1 MSGSSVTNTIK
12 AVNDIVVTSITN
24 VLQQVSSTLTA
35 SQFLEFG
42 CEKAVLDDLSL
53 AEDSCWKET
62 LPELK
67 SGKWKASDVN
77 DLCSSVICTGENI
90 SMSGSIRMDA
100 VIHMVDETKT
110 KISNEIANNIRA
122 LSLQKSSSPL
132 STSDS
137 TTNIRS
143 LVNQTVNLLTTLT
156 DKQTKDLVKRQEI
169 VVNGVS
175 IQNLDQSSVTKV
187 ISNTLQ
193 SNKAYQSAVTKVAN
207 DLDSTLKDV
216 EGGGL
221 SQTFW
226 EIIAVIGLLLV
237 IGLIVWLVRRF
248 RKRKQLLNHLNYKVT
263 H

>member
-1 MSGSSVTNTIK
+1 MFGSSVTNTVK
-12 AVNDIVVTSITN
+12 SVNNIVVTSVTN
-24 VLQQVSSTLTA
+24 VLQQASSTLTA
-35 SQFLEFG
+35 SQFLDFE
-42 CEKAVLDDLSL
+42 CDKDVLDVLSS
-53 AEDSCWKET
+53 AEDSCWKTT

-77 DLCSSVICTGENI
+77 SLCRPLICTGENI
-90 SMSGSIRMDA
+90 SMSGSIRM
-100 VIHMVDETKT
+100 ESLTKMKDT
-110 KISNEIANNIRA
+110 TQDNIRHEIANNIRA
-122 LSLQKSSSPL
+122 LSLQKSSTPL

-137 TTNIRS
+137 TTNITS

-156 DKQTKDLVKRQEI
+156 DKQTKDLVKRQKI
-169 VVNGVS
+169 VVKGVS

-193 SNKAYQSAVTKVAN
+193 SNKAYQRAVTKVAN

-248 RKRKQLLNHLNYKVT
+248 RKRKAQR
-263 H
+263 